1 VAVDARVT
9 ARRGFRALAP
19 LRDFLRTESAGG
31 VVLVAATVAA
41 LVWANTPWKAAY
53 HAIWSTDLHLS
64 LGRYSFGMD
73 LHHWVN
79 DGLMT
84 LFFFVVGLEIK
95 REATSGHLATRRT
108 LVMPMLAALG
118 GMAVP
123 AVIYL
128 SIAGGEAARGWG
140 VPMATDIALAV
151 GLLSLMARRVPPS
164 ARAFLLGL
172 AVVDDIGA
180 IVVIAIFYSK
190 GFTLGWFLLAC
201 AAVAATVV
209 MRTVGVHRVVAF
221 VPLGLL
227 AWFGLHEAGV
237 HPTMAGVVMGLLTPA
252 MVAPE
257 RGLVDVE
264 QLAAEPHVAPDRSVS
279 VLEWL
284 EHVLHPWS
292 SFVIV
297 PLFAFA
303 NAGLEVSTDS
313 LRDALGSVVAWGV
326 FCGLVV
332 GKPLGVMLFTL
343 VGARVGAGELP
354 EGTSRRTLL
363 GVGHA
368 AGIGFTVALFIS
380 ELAFTAEQQ
389 RNDAK
394 LAILLASVASALLSV
409 AVIRWSPSRRGHQ
422 SGDAATSTAHS
433 T

>member
-1 VAVDARVT
+1 MSLDVRHEASP
-9 ARRGFRALAP
+9 RGGRRALAP

-31 VVLVAATVAA
+31 VVLVVATVAA
-41 LVWANTPWKAAY
+41 LIWANSPWKAAY
-53 HAIWSTDLHLS
+53 GSLWSTEFTLS

-79 DGLMT
+79 DALMAI
-84 LFFFVVGLEIK
+84 FFFVVGLEIK
-95 REATSGHLATRRT
+95 REATSGHLSSRKT
-108 LVMPMLAALG
+108 LIMPVVAALG

-123 AVIYL
+123 ALVYL

-151 GLLSLMARRVPPS
+151 GLLSLMGRRVPTS

-190 GFTLGWFLLAC
+190 GFTLGWFLLAVGGV
-201 AAVAATVV
+201 VAAALMQRLGVSRIVAYVPFGVV
-209 MRTVGVHRVVAF
+209 
-221 VPLGLL
+221 
-227 AWFGLHEAGV
+227 AWFGLYEAGV
-237 HPTMAGVVMGLLTPA
+237 HPTIAGVVMGLMTPIS
-252 MVAPE
+252 VGPE

-264 QLAAEPHVAPDRSVS
+264 ELARDPHAAPDRSVS

-284 EHVLHPWS
+284 EHTLHPWS
-292 SFVIV
+292 SFLIV
-297 PLFAFA
+297 PIFALA
-303 NAGLEVSTDS
+303 NAGLEVSFDS
-313 LRDALGSVVAWGV
+313 LGDAVRSPVAWGV

-332 GKPLGVMLFTL
+332 GKPVGVMLLTTIA
-343 VGARVGAGELP
+343 ARSGAGELP
-354 EGTSRRTLL
+354 AGTSRRTLL

-380 ELAFTAEQQ
+380 ELAFTSEEHRSA
-389 RNDAK
+389 AK
-394 LAILLASVASALLSV
+394 LAILAASLVSALLSV
-409 AVIRWSPSRRGHQ
+409 AVIRL
-422 SGDAATSTAHS
+422 TSQTSAQRS